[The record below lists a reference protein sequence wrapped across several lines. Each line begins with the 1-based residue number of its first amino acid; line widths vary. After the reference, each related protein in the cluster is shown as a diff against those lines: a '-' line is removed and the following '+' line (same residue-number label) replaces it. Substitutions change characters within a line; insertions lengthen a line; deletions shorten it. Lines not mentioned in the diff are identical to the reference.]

1 MSRALPEHCSL
12 SDASLDGGTPV
23 VQVRGELDL
32 LAAPKLSRRLLDAT
46 SEPGGDVVLD
56 LSETTF
62 VDSTTLGVL
71 VGTARRLAR
80 HGARLVVVTTHP
92 NIIRV
97 IELTGLHRVF
107 TVVGSRDQAQ
117 TCL

>member
-1 MSRALPEHCSL
+1 MPEHCSL
-12 SDASLDGGTPV
+12 SAAALDGGTPV
-23 VQVRGELDL
+23 VEVRGELDL

-46 SEPGGDVVLD
+46 SEVGGDVVLD

-80 HGARLVVVTTHP
+80 HGARLVVVATHP
-92 NIIRV
+92 NIVHV

-107 TVVGSRDQAQ
+107 TVVGSREQAQ
-117 TCL
+117 TAL